1 MPRPSA
7 TASAKFAKITVNHS
21 HTVIAAVNQ
30 SLNQAIGLGF
40 GAPDKMLP
48 SVVEAQA
55 QLNGVDLTPAR

>member
-1 MPRPSA
+1 M
-7 TASAKFAKITVNHS
+7 
-21 HTVIAAVNQ
+21 IAAVNQ